1 MTNEPSKLESQAHP
15 ERQPRSRYTRE
26 RSVGLLGTMRI
37 RKKLVVLHTLFCLVL
52 GIVLLITLRPGATAV
67 VARAEVSQA
76 KAALA
81 VLSASGWDG
90 SGETLPELM
99 AGIEGLEYRV
109 GNSETLGLTPD
120 IVEAAHEVPGQPVA
134 WRSSKAG
141 GYAAMVLA
149 DQDGQESVYVVAQA
163 YIPEA
168 RRAVLELY
176 AFTIVAI
183 LAMYGLIAAFLE
195 MFVLPQ
201 NVYSPIARMLDAD
214 DAVQEGDG
222 EHEIIDEEF
231 IPADE
236 IGSIMR
242 SRNQTV
248 LSLRQHERDLAE
260 ALGRFEIVAA
270 DLKRKNHL
278 LENAKRNLA
287 DADRLAS
294 LGMLSAGIA
303 HELNTPLTVVKGL
316 AEKLDRSGGEGFSAA
331 EARLLVRV
339 VGRLERLGESL
350 LDFARVRPPQTN
362 PVRPAE
368 LVDEAVTLVKLDRDA
383 KAVLIE
389 NSVDRSL
396 VIACDADRVVQ
407 VLVNLI
413 RNAVDAVHDAKECG
427 EVMITGELFVRDGAE
442 WVSLKVT
449 DNGPGIESELI
460 ESLFE
465 PFVSSRLDA
474 KGTGL
479 GLAVAEGIVREHGG
493 VILAHNRAQE
503 RGAVFEVVLPVVPPG
518 EGLSESGGTLKPP
531 GRDEP
536 EEVES
541 DE

>member
-1 MTNEPSKLESQAHP
+1 MVILAGENE
-15 ERQPRSRYTRE
+15 
-26 RSVGLLGTMRI
+26 
-37 RKKLVVLHTLFCLVL
+37 
-52 GIVLLITLRPGATAV
+52 
-67 VARAEVSQA
+67 
-76 KAALA
+76 
-81 VLSASGWDG
+81 
-90 SGETLPELM
+90 
-99 AGIEGLEYRV
+99 
-109 GNSETLGLTPD
+109 
-120 IVEAAHEVPGQPVA
+120 QPVF
-134 WRSSKAG
+134 
-141 GYAAMVLA
+141 
-149 DQDGQESVYVVAQA
+149 VVAQA
-163 YIPEA
+163 MIPEA

-176 AFTIVAI
+176 AITIVAI

-201 NVYSPIARMLDAD
+201 NVYGPIARMLEAD
-214 DAVQEGDG
+214 DAVQEGDADN
-222 EHEIIDEEF
+222 EIIDEKF

-316 AEKLDRSGGEGFSAA
+316 AEKLDDSQGEGLSAS

-362 PVRPAE
+362 PSKPAE
-368 LVDEAVTLVKLDRDA
+368 LVEEAVTLVRLDRDA
-383 KAVLIE
+383 KAVRIE
-389 NSVDRSL
+389 NHVNPSI
-396 VIACDADRVVQ
+396 VIACDGDRMMQ

-413 RNAVDAVHDAKECG
+413 RNAVDAVHDVEEG
-427 EVMITGELFVRDGAE
+427 GVVEITGELFERDGAE

-460 ESLFE
+460 ESLFD

-493 VILAHNRAQE
+493 VILAHNRAQQ

-518 EGLSESGGTLKPP
+518 EGPGATDGTLRPP
-531 GRDEP
+531 GRDEI
-536 EEVES
+536 EEPDT